1 LCTCLSMYISCISVS
16 VQILRCL
23 RIYACW
29 CVRVCVCMCV
39 PACVCWYPWQQ
50 HFNFIYLI
58 NRNFL
63 PKKCWIHQVKTWMN
77 VNWMSTLVL
86 WYNYEALVWWIAC
99 VRVCECVCMCGV
111 LCCFAC
117 TNTGVNVLLIYL
129 YINIFILFVLGYQ
142 LFRFHYQ
149 YYYNL
154 SVLLYFIVKTV
165 NSIIIIKIIIVLC
178 IFHIK

>member
-1 LCTCLSMYISCISVS
+1 MHVDVCACVS
-16 VQILRCL
+16 V
-23 RIYACW
+23 
-29 CVRVCVCMCV
+29 CV

-50 HFNFIYLI
+50 HINFIYLI
-58 NRNFL
+58 NRNFCQKNVEFIKWKL
-63 PKKCWIHQVKTWMN
+63 EWML
-77 VNWMSTLVL
+77 TGCQLLYL

-99 VRVCECVCMCGV
+99 VRVCEFVCMCGV